1 METRLAAQFRETP
14 AGAKADEILRACVHC
29 GFCLATC
36 PTYQLLGD
44 ELDSPR
50 GRIYQIKQV
59 LEGVPPTRQ
68 TQLHLDR
75 CLTCRSCE
83 TTCPSGVEYGHLVDI
98 GRAIVDERVERP
110 WRERV
115 YRWLLREGVTRP
127 WIFGTAV
134 KLARS
139 MRWTLPPSLR
149 AKVGV
154 ARPAG
159 ALPTRVHPRKVLLL
173 NNCVQPTL
181 SPSIDAATARVLDA
195 VGVQSVIAPG
205 SGCCG
210 AIRQHLDD
218 QPGALDH
225 FRRNIDA
232 WWPLIES
239 AEVEAILINASGCG
253 AMVAE
258 YAHLLRDDPAYAQ
271 KAKRV
276 VELARDVAEFV
287 PQAIAAAGI
296 GAAADSGVAAGG
308 GAGAGSG
315 VPAGVG
321 ARADSGVAAG
331 VGAGASGGGAAGAG
345 AGAGGGGAGD
355 SSGSPGDSKPLATH
369 RPPPRAAAFGNPAVR
384 VAFHPPC
391 TLQHA
396 LKIRGKVEA
405 LLVALGAEIVPV
417 RDAHLCCGSAG
428 TYSLLQPE
436 LSQTLRARKLETL
449 LEGAPQAV
457 LSANI
462 GCITHLQGATETPV
476 RHWIEW
482 LDEALASRTTP

>member
-1 METRLAAQFRETP
+1 METRLTAAIRATP

-98 GRAIVDERVERP
+98 GRAAVDERVERP

-115 YRWLLREGVTRP
+115 FRWLLREGLTRS
-127 WIFGTAV
+127 WLFGTALKV
-134 KLARS
+134 ARTV
-139 MRWTLPPSLR
+139 RWALPPSLR

-159 ALPTRVHPRKVLLL
+159 TLPTRVHRRKVLLL
-173 NNCVQPTL
+173 NNCVQPSM

-195 VGVQSVIAPG
+195 VGVQSIIAPG

-218 QPGALDH
+218 QAGARDN

-239 AEVEAILINASGCG
+239 AQVEAIVINASGCG

-258 YAHLLRDDPAYAQ
+258 YAHLLRDDPVYAN

-276 VELARDVAEFV
+276 VELTRDLAEFV
-287 PQAIAAAGI
+287 PEAIAAAGI
-296 GAAADSGVAAGG
+296 SLARGVDATARSGAVASTGVAPGI
-308 GAGAGSG
+308 GALPGTGAT
-315 VPAGVG
+315 
-321 ARADSGVAAG
+321 
-331 VGAGASGGGAAGAG
+331 
-345 AGAGGGGAGD
+345 
-355 SSGSPGDSKPLATH
+355 PL
-369 RPPPRAAAFGNPAVR
+369 R

-391 TLQHA
+391 TLQHG

-405 LLVALGAEIVPV
+405 LLLALGAEVVPV
-417 RDAHLCCGSAG
+417 RDTHLCCGSAG
-428 TYSLLQPE
+428 TYSLLQSE
-436 LSQTLRARKLETL
+436 LSQDLRARKLETL
-449 LEGAPQAV
+449 LESRPQAV

-462 GCITHLQGATETPV
+462 GCIAHLQGATETPV

-482 LDEALASRTTP
+482 VDEALAERDLGRMSQIGKKA